1 MWKSAFLH
9 LLKSRK
15 DDVLMSKSNLT
26 RFFKRLFQSQTPSSP
41 MPPKA
46 FPKVDQWKEMK
57 ARWEADREA
66 SSSEEVLNDLL
77 QQRSKAMEDIQSSL
91 EEALSL
97 LDDAASE
104 ASEVL
109 KVEITAIWTALDELV
124 QKSFDSS
131 N

>member
-1 MWKSAFLH
+1 
-9 LLKSRK
+9 
-15 DDVLMSKSNLT
+15 
-26 RFFKRLFQSQTPSSP
+26 
-41 MPPKA
+41 
-46 FPKVDQWKEMK
+46 MK